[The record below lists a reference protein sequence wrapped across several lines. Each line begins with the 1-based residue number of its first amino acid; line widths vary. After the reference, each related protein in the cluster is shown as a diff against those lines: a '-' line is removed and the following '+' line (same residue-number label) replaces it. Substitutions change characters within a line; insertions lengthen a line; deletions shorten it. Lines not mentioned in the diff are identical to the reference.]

1 MKKLNFLSLVAAA
14 AMVLS
19 ISTTTLS
26 AEGMKCGAG
35 KCGNTKKE
43 TYRDGK
49 CGDSKRDM
57 NRDGKCGDSKRDTYR
72 DGKCGDSK
80 RDMNRD
86 GKCGDAKKQAPK
98 GKCGSN

>member
-1 MKKLNFLSLVAAA
+1 MKKLNFLSLVAAT

-19 ISTTTLS
+19 IGATTLS

-35 KCGNTKKE
+35 KCGDSKKE

-57 NRDGKCGDSKRDTYR
+57 NRDGKCGDSK
-72 DGKCGDSK
+72 
-80 RDMNRD
+80 
-86 GKCGDAKKQAPK
+86 KQAPK
-98 GKCGSN
+98 AGKCGSN